1 MLSKWM
7 TEILVLLAVGLGV
20 ACVCLWLHEHD
31 IYPLK
36 AIQKVM
42 RKMSFIG
49 LCVLALWTVP
59 LIQYGS
65 TKGGGTNNVQNVA
78 NVEMLPMTSSNTQLE
93 NGNIGTGN
101 NITMATL
108 ITSTNTERTITGDDF
123 RRGFVMSRV
132 GTDEVFDF
140 SAPSNAVVCA
150 DWRAFGS
157 ATDWIYVALTN
168 WAFQVSTN
176 DVDRLRIYAFGKIE
190 PQIMESGGE
199 IATNYWFAPFMASL
213 GIAPEANWHLL
224 DADSQLPT
232 TNYQSQLWHYVTPS
246 NTLQITWQNALLDR
260 DTDTPLSFQIEFR
273 TDGRFTYRYDLS
285 RCGSWG
291 CFAT

>member
-1 MLSKWM
+1 MLSKLV
-7 TEILVLLAVGLGV
+7 TEILVLLALGLGV
-20 ACVCLWLHEHD
+20 ACVCIWLHEHG
-31 IYPLK
+31 ICPLK
-36 AIQKVM
+36 AIKKVV

-49 LCVLALWTVP
+49 ICVLALWAVP

-65 TKGGGTNNVQNVA
+65 TKDGGTNNMQNVA
-78 NVEMLPMTSSNTQLE
+78 NMEMLPMTSSNTQLG

-101 NITMATL
+101 NITMETL
-108 ITSTNTERTITGDDF
+108 ITSTNTTRTITGDDF

-132 GTDEVFDF
+132 GTDEAFDF

-150 DWRAFGS
+150 DWRAFGA

-168 WAFQVSTN
+168 WAFQVATN
-176 DVDRLRIYAFGKIE
+176 DVDRLRIYSFGKIE
-190 PQIMESGGE
+190 PQIMEAGGE

-213 GIAPEANWHLL
+213 GIARQANWDWLAES
-224 DADSQLPT
+224 DRP
-232 TNYQSQLWHYVTPS
+232 SQLWHYVTPS

-273 TDGRFTYRYDLS
+273 ADGQFTCRS
-285 RCGSWG
+285 SPR
-291 CFAT
+291 